1 MHRVG
6 TAALVIAAAV
16 ILVLPEPGFAQSQP
30 APIAIDYPL
39 DGTVF
44 PPDFATPT
52 FIWRDTAGRAT
63 AWMIGIVFG
72 DRSQSIHIDARGE
85 RMKVGEID
93 PRCIA
98 KTNRLPELTPEQAA
112 SGTWTPDEATWAAI
126 LKRSAKRPAQ
136 ITITGYLDQGAQ
148 QAVSRGQ
155 VTIQTAKEPVGAPIF
170 YRDVPLMPSE
180 AQKGVIKPL
189 DANALPLIAWR
200 LRNVSESRSRLLM
213 DGVHTCANC
222 HSISRDGRTMGM
234 DVDGPANDK
243 GLYAVLPISRH
254 ISIRQENVVAWSNF
268 RGKMG
273 GKLRVAFMPQIS
285 PDGRHVV
292 ATINDPGA
300 PQTEIERQNR
310 PNDLIGNYYVANFK
324 DYRFLQVFYPTRGIL
339 AWYSKETGRLEPL
352 PGADDPKYVHTNAV
366 WSPDGKY
373 LVFARAEAKDAYPPG
388 GEMAQSANDPKE
400 TPIQY
405 DLYRVPFNKGKGGKA
420 EPVAGAGSNGMS
432 NSFPKVSPDGKW
444 IVFVQSR
451 NGELMRPDSQLYIVP
466 FKGGQARRMRCNTSL
481 MNSWHSFSPNGR
493 WMVFSSKSRS
503 PYTQMYL
510 TYLDKK
516 GQDSPAILIEHATA
530 ANRAVNIPE
539 FINIPP
545 DVLEKMDAPVT
556 EFYKV
561 FDIAGDLLQKGEYEA
576 AIPKWRNALELSPGD
591 ARVHNNLGVALFET
605 KRIDEAI
612 AEYRKALELNPDYPE
627 AHNSLGSALAGQG
640 KFDEAI
646 RHFEKALELKPG
658 DARAHTNIGAAL
670 AEMGRIDE
678 AIPHYAK
685 ALEAAPDDAE
695 THNNLGIALARRSR
709 LEEAIPHLEKAVS
722 GKPESFE
729 FQYNAGRV
737 LAAARRFDR
746 AIPHFEHAARLSGGL
761 DANVLDMLGGVYAE
775 VGRYSEALQAARR
788 ALAIATQQGNGELVR
803 AIGARIAVY
812 ESRVTNP

>member
-1 MHRVG
+1 M
-6 TAALVIAAAV
+6 LM
-16 ILVLPEPGFAQSQP
+16 LPGAGFAQPQP
-30 APIAIDYPL
+30 APITIDYPIE
-39 DGTVF
+39 GTVF
-44 PPDFATPT
+44 PPDFAPPA
-52 FIWRDTAGRAT
+52 FIWRDAAERAT
-63 AWMIGIVFG
+63 AWTIDIAFG
-72 DRSQSIHIDARGE
+72 DRSQAIHINARGE
-85 RMKVGEID
+85 RMKIGEID
-93 PRCIA
+93 PRCVA
-98 KTNRLPELTPEQAA
+98 QTNKLPELTPQQAA
-112 SGTWTPDEATWAAI
+112 SRTWTPDAATWAAI
-126 LKRSAKRPAQ
+126 LKRSIKRPAQ
-136 ITITGYLDQGAQ
+136 VTITGYLDHGAQ
-148 QAVSRGQ
+148 QPVSRGQ

-222 HSISRDGRTMGM
+222 HSISRDGKTMGM

-254 ISIRQENVVAWSNF
+254 ISIRDENVVAWSDF

-285 PDGRHVV
+285 PDGKHVV

-300 PQTEIERQNR
+300 PQTDFERQNR

-366 WSPDGKY
+366 WSPDGNY

-388 GEMAQSANDPKE
+388 GEMAQAANDPKE
-400 TPIQY
+400 TQIQY
-405 DLYRVPFNKGKGGKA
+405 DLYRIPFNKGKGGKA
-420 EPVAGAGSNGMS
+420 EPVSGAGSNGMS

-510 TYLDKK
+510 THLDKK
-516 GQDSPAILIEHATA
+516 GQDSPPVLIENATA

-545 DVLEKMDAPVT
+545 DGLEKMDAPVT

-605 KRIDEAI
+605 KKVDEAI

-646 RHFEKALELKPG
+646 RHFEKVLELKPA
-658 DARAHTNIGAAL
+658 DARAHTNLGAAL

-678 AIPHYAK
+678 AIPHYVK
-685 ALEAAPDDAE
+685 ALEAAPGDAE

-709 LEEAIPHLEKAVS
+709 LEEAIPHLEKAVA

-729 FQYNAGRV
+729 FRYNAGRV
-737 LAAARRFDR
+737 LAAAGRFDG
-746 AIPHFEHAARLSGGL
+746 AIPHFEQAARLSGGQ

-775 VGRYSEALQAARR
+775 VGRYADALQAARR
-788 ALAIATQQGNGELVR
+788 ALAIATQQGNRELVR
-803 AIGARIAVY
+803 GISARIAAY
-812 ESRVTNP
+812 ESRVTKQ